1 MSTNLRKA
9 QKHMQRAHE
18 LLEFGLDSKSPMKIK
33 TPLNRDMQYEFGG
46 ILNSWRWPWEE
57 SEEKKKEK
65 AAQQMAG
72 NPKDLYK
79 GMKKALREQDV
90 VMVEQLLNAGAK
102 CDEGDLEYAVL
113 QKNLKLAKLLRD
125 RGSKITS
132 RMLSLAVYHGKP
144 EIVDFLLEEGETGN
158 LNGRLEE
165 LFLAARWGLV
175 SMRKPTF
182 ESAELILAKGGEFS
196 SEELNAAFKI
206 TLDYMNESRLDTQLQ
221 IHLIESFLKKGATYT
236 SDYLDS
242 LRSKEG
248 IEPYASILKLM
259 TNHYPNQ
266 HLKHKRSLSTISK
279 VESDALPIAK
289 VQKVGY

>member
-1 MSTNLRKA
+1 MSNNLRKA

-46 ILNSWRWPWEE
+46 ILNPWSWPWRE

-65 AAQQMAG
+65 AAQQMKG
-72 NPKDLYK
+72 KPRDLYK

-90 VMVEQLLNAGAK
+90 VMVEQLMNAGAT
-102 CDEGDLEYAVL
+102 CDESDLEYAVL
-113 QKNLKLAKLLRD
+113 INNLKLAKLLLRD
-125 RGSKITS
+125 RGSKITP
-132 RMLSLAVYHGKP
+132 RMVILAVGDGKP
-144 EIVDFLLEEGETGN
+144 EIVDFLLEEGGTGN
-158 LNGRLEE
+158 LKGCLEN

-175 SMRKPTF
+175 YMRKPTF
-182 ESAELILAKGGEFS
+182 EAAELILAKGGEFS
-196 SEELNAAFKI
+196 PEELNAAFKI
-206 TLDYMNESRLDTQLQ
+206 TLDHMHESRLDTQLQ

-242 LRSKEG
+242 LRLKEG

-266 HLKHKRSLSTISK
+266 HLKNKRSLSTS
-279 VESDALPIAK
+279 SDALPIAK
-289 VQKVGY
+289 VQKKGY